1 MEECELPPAGRDHP
15 WKTATLRRM
24 AWAQSRDS
32 WPAPESEEPLTNSNS
47 NSNDKPGTASET
59 GPIPNKIASWLRECR
74 TPLGASLDE
83 QSNSPTKGPPRNGC
97 SFEDDLS
104 LGAEAHLLQS
114 SSAKPAPS
122 NYEMQAMEKR
132 SQFRQKGR
140 SMNSTGSG
148 KSSGTVSSVSELLDL
163 YEEDPE
169 EILYNLG
176 FGREEPDIA
185 SKIPSRFFN
194 TSSNAKGID
203 IKVYLGAQMQR
214 MELENPNYALTSRF
228 RQTEVLATVANV
240 FSEIYS
246 QVSGRPLQK
255 ICHKE
260 AEPKEPAPLRRNSS
274 TLNAVKILKKNITR
288 PNLLALAEMMSTQP
302 TKTTN
307 SDPEGAKNGVCEPH
321 SDAELKQKIFRR
333 KDSSLATVT
342 EESNQSGVDVCESEA
357 ENSKLVNGE
366 RLSPSVA
373 EKPEVI
379 PDVSDIPIVVKE
391 QSNKEIAESDSSP
404 IPEKQKMVS
413 SSSTPDKEPC
423 SFLPNPHMAH
433 LLTQPRDSFEM
444 EELQSNEDEAVSGTH
459 CYSREGSE
467 PLLRTASQQS
477 DSSGFAED
485 PSTEG
490 SANFLKVQES
500 SDSCDSETTVT
511 SHTVGSGTPV
521 SLEHPAFERL
531 LVDEELL
538 MQTSMGLFGRVRAEE
553 VPEHV
558 SQQLPTHC
566 IMDKTKPET
575 LETAGSETEIHHR
588 LTGSVI
594 ETSSSTESLSTVES
608 ADPQSSMDLAS
619 VPNVPNASAETGE
632 QDLIM
637 EADSS
642 TETNLSASS
651 SSTPLEPV
659 LENVPTPGQSSDAVL
674 ENENLSTSDR
684 VHGALLR
691 AQQRTN
697 SCEEQRRRVWIRSSD
712 LLRNL
717 DEQVRN
723 PLQRSSSLP
732 TSLLSP
738 TRVVSSVHIQ
748 LGQGSVQQC
757 TPPCYSYRYE
767 EGPEEDTSIVEEKN
781 NKSQSRYQSN
791 LADGDSLSLNTE
803 TELDS
808 TGVPP
813 YPMNVPQHLTRS
825 TSSLYSI
832 PADWPLR
839 RMAEA
844 PVWSTNSVPDLTQ
857 YTGIPHPAIPR
868 HIQQELPQFRG
879 PVGSLYQKPV
889 NPPSRSYTPINSPCP
904 YTQSGLY
911 SQYPQPQNSPFP
923 HPVYTAP
930 HGSSFPQ
937 QNMAYT
943 HPQSMPYNPLTPF
956 QSPLLTN
963 PYGSTFNLHL
973 QAGPHNPQVPL
984 THACSAPCSL
994 AYGNT
999 PYHPTMPYGHQ
1010 CNSPLHTPPAPF
1022 SPMSASFPS
1031 DTPTPPPTL
1040 GSTEMQLRRVLH
1052 EIRGTVQSFGQSAS
1066 EQRDGTPAGVHS
1078 PHQAVQPLYEELQRR
1093 RRNLNVFRTQMMDLE
1108 LALMRQQSM
1117 VYQLLTP
1124 DERREAEQLQRL
1136 RVAVRQEL
1144 QELELQ
1150 LEDRL
1155 LTLDD
1160 HLHLARSSRLYRHPL
1175 DMSRGQSMDSLSS
1188 SSALRATEPV
1198 TDLLREQ
1205 LYLQSELSYDGSG
1218 AVNSPTSA
1226 RSSRS
1231 ASPVRSHDPSDLTSS
1246 VLRKR
1251 GGVYRSTVSLTPSIP
1266 PRSGAEGQERTTTKN
1281 MSPSLPEVKTQSAAH
1296 SVLDQ
1301 DTKEPSN
1308 QEDRSGGGGEEACG
1322 NDHMQQLIQQIK
1334 QSLTEE
1340 IRKEIVNEL
1349 LSAVLPRRSPVVTQ
1363 EPAP

>member
-15 WKTATLRRM
+15 WKSATMRRM
-24 AWAQSRDS
+24 AWAQSRES
-32 WPAPESEEPLTNSNS
+32 WPAPESEEPLNN
-47 NSNDKPGTASET
+47 NNKPGATSET
-59 GPIPNKIASWLRECR
+59 GPIPNNIASWLRECR

-83 QSNSPTKGPPRNGC
+83 QSNSPTKGPQRNGC

-104 LGAEAHLLQS
+104 LGAEANLLQS
-114 SSAKPAPS
+114 SSAKPDPS
-122 NYEMQAMEKR
+122 NYDMQAVEKR
-132 SQFRQKGR
+132 SQFRQKSR

-255 ICHKE
+255 ICQKSE
-260 AEPKEPAPLRRNSS
+260 AEPTEPAPPRRSNS

-288 PNLLALAEMMSTQP
+288 TNLMALAEIMSTP
-302 TKTTN
+302 STK
-307 SDPEGAKNGVCEPH
+307 SDPEGTKNGVCEPH
-321 SDAELKQKIFRR
+321 SDAEPKQKIFRR

-342 EESNQSGVDVCESEA
+342 EESNQSGVDVCDSEA
-357 ENSKLVNGE
+357 GNSKVVNGE
-366 RLSPSVA
+366 RLAPSVA
-373 EKPEVI
+373 EKPEVV
-379 PDVSDIPIVVKE
+379 PDVSDTPVSVSE
-391 QSNKEIAESDSSP
+391 QRNEENVESDSSL
-404 IPEKQKMVS
+404 IPERQKTVS
-413 SSSTPDKEPC
+413 SSFIPDKEPC

-444 EELQSNEDEAVSGTH
+444 EELQSNEDEAGTR
-459 CYSREGSE
+459 CFSIEGSE

-485 PSTEG
+485 PSTES

-511 SHTVGSGTPV
+511 AHMVEPGTPG

-538 MQTSMGLFGRVRAEE
+538 MQTSMGIFGPIGAEE
-553 VPEHV
+553 VPELV
-558 SQQLPTHC
+558 SQPVPSHR
-566 IMDKTKPET
+566 IMDKPRPET
-575 LETAGSETEIHHR
+575 LETAVSERETHDR
-588 LTGSVI
+588 LTDPVI
-594 ETSSSTESLSTVES
+594 EASSSTESLCTVES
-608 ADPQSSMDLAS
+608 ADPEASTDLVSA
-619 VPNVPNASAETGE
+619 PNISNANAEITPAGE
-632 QDLIM
+632 QDM
-637 EADSS
+637 AADSS
-642 TETNLSASS
+642 EEISLSTPSS
-651 SSTPLEPV
+651 SSKPLEPV
-659 LENVPTPGQSSDAVL
+659 LEDVHTPNQSSDPVP
-674 ENENLSTSDR
+674 ESQTEDLSTSGR
-684 VHGALLR
+684 VRGALLR
-691 AQQRTN
+691 AQQRTI
-697 SCEEQRRRVWIRSSD
+697 SCEDQRGRVWIRSSD
-712 LLRNL
+712 LLRNVN
-717 DEQVRN
+717 EQARN

-748 LGQGSVQQC
+748 LGHGSVRQC

-767 EGPEEDTSIVEEKN
+767 EEPEEVASIAEEQN
-781 NKSQSRYQSN
+781 NNISQSSYPSD
-791 LADGDSLSLNTE
+791 LVDDSE
-803 TELDS
+803 TEVDS
-808 TGVPP
+808 MGVPP

-832 PADWPLR
+832 PADWPPR

-857 YTGIPHPAIPR
+857 HTRIPHPAIPR

-879 PVGSLYQKPV
+879 LGGSLYQKPIPV
-889 NPPSRSYTPINSPCP
+889 KPPSRSYTPVNSPCP
-904 YTQSGLY
+904 CTQSGLY

-923 HPVYTAP
+923 HPVYTPP
-930 HGSSFPQ
+930 HGSPLPQ

-943 HPQSMPYNPLTPF
+943 HPHSMPYNPSAPF
-956 QSPLLTN
+956 QSPPLTN
-963 PYGSTFNLHL
+963 PYGSSYNLHL
-973 QAGPHNPQVPL
+973 HSNPYNPQVPL
-984 THACSAPCSL
+984 THSYSAPCSL
-994 AYGNT
+994 ACGNT
-999 PYHPTMPYGHQ
+999 PYNHNMPYGHH
-1010 CNSPLHTPPAPF
+1010 CNSPFHTPPTSF
-1022 SPMSASFPS
+1022 SPMSVSFPC
-1031 DTPTPPPTL
+1031 DTPTPPPAM

-1066 EQRDGTPAGVHS
+1066 EQHDGTPSGVHS
-1078 PHQAVQPLYEELQRR
+1078 PNQAVQPHYEELQRR
-1093 RRNLNVFRTQMMDLE
+1093 QRNLKVFRTQMMDLE

-1124 DERREAEQLQRL
+1124 EERHEAEQLQRL

-1155 LTLDD
+1155 TLDD
-1160 HLHLARSSRLYRHPL
+1160 QYHSARSSRLSRHLL
-1175 DMSRGQSMDSLSS
+1175 DMSRGQSLDSLSS

-1205 LYLQSELSYDGSG
+1205 MYLQSELSYDGAG
-1218 AVNSPTSA
+1218 AVETPTSA

-1231 ASPVRSHDPSDLTSS
+1231 VSPVRFCDLTSS
-1246 VLRKR
+1246 PSRRR

-1266 PRSGAEGQERTTTKN
+1266 PRSGAENQELTMTQN
-1281 MSPSLPEVKTQSAAH
+1281 MSPSLHEVTAQRAAH
-1296 SVLDQ
+1296 YVSDH
-1301 DTKEPSN
+1301 DEDNKEPSF
-1308 QEDRSGGGGEEACG
+1308 QKDRRGEGGGGGERGGEEAFG
-1322 NDHMQQLIQQIK
+1322 NADMQQLIKQIK
-1334 QSLTEE
+1334 KKISCNDT
-1340 IRKEIVNEL
+1340 RT
-1349 LSAVLPRRSPVVTQ
+1349 STMTTVTS
-1363 EPAP
+1363 

>member
-15 WKTATLRRM
+15 WKTATMRRM
-24 AWAQSRDS
+24 AWAQSRES
-32 WPAPESEEPLTNSNS
+32 WPAPESEEPLNNSN
-47 NSNDKPGTASET
+47 KPGATSET
-59 GPIPNKIASWLRECR
+59 GPIPNNIASWLRECR
-74 TPLGASLDE
+74 TPLGASLDD
-83 QSNSPTKGPPRNGC
+83 QSNSPTKGPQRNGC

-114 SSAKPAPS
+114 SSAKPDPS
-122 NYEMQAMEKR
+122 NYDMQAVEKR
-132 SQFRQKGR
+132 SQFRQKSR

-176 FGREEPDIA
+176 FGLEEPDIA

-255 ICHKE
+255 ICQKSE
-260 AEPKEPAPLRRNSS
+260 AEPTEPAPPRRSSS

-288 PNLLALAEMMSTQP
+288 PNLMALAEIMSTP
-302 TKTTN
+302 STKT
-307 SDPEGAKNGVCEPH
+307 DPEGTKNGVCEPH
-321 SDAELKQKIFRR
+321 SDAEPKQKIFRR

-342 EESNQSGVDVCESEA
+342 EESNQYGVDVCDSETG
-357 ENSKLVNGE
+357 NSKLVNGE
-366 RLSPSVA
+366 RLPPSVA
-373 EKPEVI
+373 KKPEVV
-379 PDVSDIPIVVKE
+379 PDVSDTPISVSE
-391 QSNKEIAESDSSP
+391 QSNEENFECNLSL
-404 IPEKQKMVS
+404 IPERQKTVS
-413 SSSTPDKEPC
+413 SSAIPDKEPC
-423 SFLPNPHMAH
+423 SFVPNPHMAH

-444 EELQSNEDEAVSGTH
+444 EELQSNEDEAGTR
-459 CYSREGSE
+459 CFSIEGNE

-511 SHTVGSGTPV
+511 AHTVEPGTPG
-521 SLEHPAFERL
+521 SLEHTAFERL

-538 MQTSMGLFGRVRAEE
+538 MQTSMGIFGPIGAEA
-553 VPEHV
+553 VPELV
-558 SQQLPTHC
+558 SQQMPSRC
-566 IMDKTKPET
+566 IMDKPRPET
-575 LETAGSETEIHHR
+575 LETAASERETHDR
-588 LTGSVI
+588 PTDPVI
-594 ETSSSTESLSTVES
+594 ETSSSTESLCTVES
-608 ADPQSSMDLAS
+608 ADPEASTDLVSA
-619 VPNVPNASAETGE
+619 PNISNANAEMTPAGE
-632 QDLIM
+632 QDM
-637 EADSS
+637 AADSS
-642 TETNLSASS
+642 KERNLSSPSS
-651 SSTPLEPV
+651 SSKPLEPV
-659 LENVPTPGQSSDAVL
+659 LEDVPTPDQSSDPVP
-674 ENENLSTSDR
+674 ESQTEDLSTSGR
-684 VHGALLR
+684 VRGALLR
-691 AQQRTN
+691 AKQRTI
-697 SCEEQRRRVWIRSSD
+697 SCEDQRGRVWIRSSD
-712 LLRNL
+712 LLRDL
-717 DEQVRN
+717 DEQTRN

-732 TSLLSP
+732 TSLMSP

-748 LGQGSVQQC
+748 LGNGSVRQC

-767 EGPEEDTSIVEEKN
+767 EEPEVTSIAEEQDN
-781 NKSQSRYQSN
+781 NTSQSSYPSN
-791 LADGDSLSLNTE
+791 LVDYSASLNPE
-803 TELDS
+803 TEVDS
-808 TGVPP
+808 MGVPP

-832 PADWPLR
+832 PADWPLQ

-857 YTGIPHPAIPR
+857 HTRIPHPAIPR

-879 PVGSLYQKPV
+879 LGSSLYQKPLAV
-889 NPPSRSYTPINSPCP
+889 KPPSHSYTAVNSPCP
-904 YTQSGLY
+904 CTQSGIY

-923 HPVYTAP
+923 HPVYTPP
-930 HGSSFPQ
+930 HGSPLPQ

-943 HPQSMPYNPLTPF
+943 HPHSMPYNPSAPF
-956 QSPLLTN
+956 QSPPLTN
-963 PYGSTFNLHL
+963 PYGSSYNLHL
-973 QAGPHNPQVPL
+973 HSSPYNPQVPL
-984 THACSAPCSL
+984 THSYSAPCSL
-994 AYGNT
+994 ACGNT
-999 PYHPTMPYGHQ
+999 PYNPNMPYGHH
-1010 CNSPLHTPPAPF
+1010 CNSPFHTPPTSF
-1022 SPMSASFPS
+1022 SPMSVSFPC
-1031 DTPTPPPTL
+1031 DTPTPPTAM

-1052 EIRGTVQSFGQSAS
+1052 EIRGTVQSFGQIAS
-1066 EQRDGTPAGVHS
+1066 EQHDGTPSGVHS
-1078 PHQAVQPLYEELQRR
+1078 PNQAVQPHYEELQRR
-1093 RRNLNVFRTQMMDLE
+1093 RRNLKVFRTQMMDLE
-1108 LALMRQQSM
+1108 LALIKQQSM
-1117 VYQLLTP
+1117 VYQLLSP
-1124 DERREAEQLQRL
+1124 EERQEAEQLQRL

-1160 HLHLARSSRLYRHPL
+1160 QFHSARSSRLSRHLL

-1205 LYLQSELSYDGSG
+1205 MCLQSELSYDGAG
-1218 AVNSPTSA
+1218 AVETPTSA

-1231 ASPVRSHDPSDLTSS
+1231 VSPVRSCDLSSSPS
-1246 VLRKR
+1246 RRR

-1266 PRSGAEGQERTTTKN
+1266 PRSGAENQEQTTTQN
-1281 MSPSLPEVKTQSAAH
+1281 MSSSLHEVTAQRAAH
-1296 SVLDQ
+1296 YVLDHN
-1301 DTKEPSN
+1301 DDNKEPLF
-1308 QEDRSGGGGEEACG
+1308 QKDRRGEGGGGGERGGDEAFG
-1322 NDHMQQLIQQIK
+1322 NANMQQLIQQQLK
-1334 QSLTEE
+1334 RSALDVNSEE
-1340 IRKEIVNEL
+1340 T
-1349 LSAVLPRRSPVVTQ
+1349 LPS
-1363 EPAP
+1363 

>member
-1 MEECELPPAGRDHP
+1 MEECELPPASMDHP
-15 WKTATLRRM
+15 WKSATLKRM
-24 AWAQSRDS
+24 AWASSRDS
-32 WPAPESEEPLTNSNS
+32 WLAPESEEPLNN
-47 NSNDKPGTASET
+47 NNKAGKASET

-83 QSNSPTKGPPRNGC
+83 QSNSPTKGPQRNGC

-114 SSAKPAPS
+114 SSAKPDPS
-122 NYEMQAMEKR
+122 SYDMQAVEKR

-194 TSSNAKGID
+194 TSSGAKGID

-260 AEPKEPAPLRRNSS
+260 PEHKDPPPLRSNSS
-274 TLNAVKILKKNITR
+274 TLNAVKILKRNITR
-288 PNLLALAEMMSTQP
+288 PNLMALADIMSAQP
-302 TKTTN
+302 AKTTN
-307 SDPEGAKNGVCEPH
+307 SDPEGAKNGVCEPQ
-321 SDAELKQKIFRR
+321 SDAELKQKMFRR
-333 KDSSLATVT
+333 KDSALATVT
-342 EESNQSGVDVCESEA
+342 EESNQSGVEI
-357 ENSKLVNGE
+357 K
-366 RLSPSVA
+366 SPAPS
-373 EKPEVI
+373 
-379 PDVSDIPIVVKE
+379 
-391 QSNKEIAESDSSP
+391 
-404 IPEKQKMVS
+404 
-413 SSSTPDKEPC
+413 
-423 SFLPNPHMAH
+423 AH
-433 LLTQPRDSFEM
+433 LLAASHAQPPRATLFEM

-477 DSSGFAED
+477 DSSGFADD

-500 SDSCDSETTVT
+500 LDSCDSEMTVT
-511 SHTVGSGTPV
+511 SPAVGPGTPV
-521 SLEHPAFERL
+521 SLENPGFERL

-538 MQTSMGLFGRVRAEE
+538 VQTSMGLFGPIRAEE
-553 VPEHV
+553 VPVHV
-558 SQQLPTHC
+558 SQQLPKHC
-566 IMDKTKPET
+566 VMDKTRPEI
-575 LETAGSETEIHHR
+575 LENAGSEMDIHDG
-588 LTGSVI
+588 LTSSVI
-594 ETSSSTESLSTVES
+594 ETSSSTDSLSTVES
-608 ADPQSSMDLAS
+608 AYLESSTDLATA
-619 VPNVPNASAETGE
+619 PTLPNASTETTVVGE
-632 QDLIM
+632 HIM
-637 EADSS
+637 EADGS
-642 TETNLSASS
+642 TETNSS
-651 SSTPLEPV
+651 STSISSTPLEPA
-659 LENVPTPGQSSDAVL
+659 LENVPTPSRSSDPVPESSVHEK
-674 ENENLSTSDR
+674 ENHSTLGR
-684 VHGALLR
+684 VRGALVQ
-691 AQQRTN
+691 AQQRTT
-697 SCEEQRRRVWIRSSD
+697 SCEDQRGRVWIRSRD
-712 LLRNL
+712 LLRKL

-732 TSLLSP
+732 SSLLSP
-738 TRVVSSVHIQ
+738 TRVVSSVRIQ
-748 LGQGSVQQC
+748 LGQGSVQRC
-757 TPPCYSYRYE
+757 TPPSYSYRYE
-767 EGPEEDTSIVEEKN
+767 GEPEEVTSIEEEDD

-791 LADGDSLSLNTE
+791 LADGESISLNPE

-825 TSSLYSI
+825 TSSLCSI
-832 PADWPLR
+832 DADWPLR

-879 PVGSLYQKPV
+879 SVGSPYQKPV
-889 NPPSRSYTPINSPCP
+889 NPPSCSYSPINSPCP
-904 YTQSGLY
+904 YTQSGLH
-911 SQYPQPQNSPFP
+911 SPYPQPQNSPFH
-923 HPVYTAP
+923 HPVYTP
-930 HGSSFPQ
+930 HHDSPVPH
-937 QNMAYT
+937 QNMTYI
-943 HPQSMPYNPLTPF
+943 HPQSVPYSPLTPF
-956 QSPLLTN
+956 QFSPLTN
-963 PYGSTFNLHL
+963 PYGSSLNLHL
-973 QAGPHNPQVPL
+973 QASSYNPQVPL
-984 THACSAPCSL
+984 THSCSAPCSL

-999 PYHPTMPYGHQ
+999 PHHPTMPYGHQ
-1010 CNSPLHTPPAPF
+1010 CNSPFHTPPAPF
-1022 SPMSASFPS
+1022 SPPSASFPS
-1031 DTPTPPPTL
+1031 DISTPPPSM

-1052 EIRGTVQSFGQSAS
+1052 EIRGTVQSFGQNAS
-1066 EQRDGTPAGVHS
+1066 EQRSGTPSGVHS

-1108 LALMRQQSM
+1108 LTLMRQQST
-1117 VYQLLTP
+1117 VYQLLSP
-1124 DERREAEQLQRL
+1124 DERQEAEQLQRL

-1155 LTLDD
+1155 LNLDGQF
-1160 HLHLARSSRLYRHPL
+1160 HSACSSRIYHHPL
-1175 DMSRGQSMDSLSS
+1175 NLSRGQSMDSLSS

-1205 LYLQSELSYDGSG
+1205 MYLQSELSYDGSG
-1218 AVNSPTSA
+1218 AVDTLSSA

-1231 ASPVRSHDPSDLTSS
+1231 VSPVRSRDPNDLSS
-1246 VLRKR
+1246 SLSRR
-1251 GGVYRSTVSLTPSIP
+1251 SGGVYRSTVSLTPSVP
-1266 PRSGAEGQERTTTKN
+1266 LRSGAESQERTTRNT
-1281 MSPSLPEVKTQSAAH
+1281 SSSLPEVTAQSAAH
-1296 SVLDQ
+1296 RVSDKDDDVKD
-1301 DTKEPSN
+1301 PAF
-1308 QEDRSGGGGEEACG
+1308 QEGRRGRGGGQEACG
-1322 NDHMQQLIQQIK
+1322 NTHMQQLIQQIK
-1334 QSLTEE
+1334 QSLTDE

-1349 LSAVLPRRSPVVTQ
+1349 LTAVLPRRSPVATQ